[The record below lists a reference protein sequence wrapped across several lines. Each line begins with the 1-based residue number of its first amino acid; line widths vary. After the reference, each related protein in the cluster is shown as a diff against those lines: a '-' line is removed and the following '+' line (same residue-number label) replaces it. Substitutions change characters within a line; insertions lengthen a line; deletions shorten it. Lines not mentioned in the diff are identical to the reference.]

1 MQPMVM
7 QNGRRLVV
15 WNAEAVSRLATAN
28 EAIRRVRNRGGR
40 MVIPAVLI
48 DDERPVVVL
57 GATPPEQV
65 LNVTSGLCS
74 QRQDDG
80 HWLSR
85 CMAFGIE
92 WSWIGDAPAA
102 QMLAPLPLPRLPA
115 PDNVIAHPFFAAA
128 LRTAGSAS

>member
-1 MQPMVM
+1 MA
-7 QNGRRLVV
+7 LH
-15 WNAEAVSRLATAN
+15 AVGHSDCALLPWPGSRP
-28 EAIRRVRNRGGR
+28 EGG
-40 MVIPAVLI
+40 
-48 DDERPVVVL
+48 
-57 GATPPEQV
+57 PPEQV
-65 LNVTSGLCS
+65 LNVASGLCS